1 MQINSANSSQAV
13 SSPSPDENTNQSLSV
28 SRVTA
33 VANSAEAITTAS
45 TSCAAQSPQEPAVN
59 QASSM
64 TELGLTPDELDNLL
78 DLNMTIDDNFDFDFD
93 FDILDTEETETA
105 PSGANLPNTASLA
118 PVQEEPTEPS
128 QSESTQD
135 ERPSTSAAPPQNV
148 ALTSTETSFPTLAQL
163 LTTSPLNY
171 SAELAASD
179 RQLAVAS
186 ASQMR
191 VDRGTARARRRD
203 ASAPIPRRREVL
215 TRIEQEQIVD
225 YSFRHC
231 SGFSLRAAVDFMNSR
246 PEEAFGGILTSSGQ
260 AYTYLPFSSFQEMLR
275 RIKGSMTHIP

>member
-13 SSPSPDENTNQSLSV
+13 SSPSPDENPNQSLSV

-45 TSCAAQSPQEPAVN
+45 TSCAAQSSQEPAVS
-59 QASSM
+59 QTSSM

-163 LTTSPLNY
+163 LTTSPLNN

-215 TRIEQEQIVD
+215 TRLEQEQIVD
-225 YSFRHC
+225 YSYRHC